1 MEYHVNESDLV
12 LVGEFSLF
20 VKGESLNVEPTLPGL
35 PGSIRSVAV
44 TAKGG
49 LDGSII
55 CSATPYHQFV
65 ASDMYVKRNDIVS
78 SYDSYTSQK
87 PFRKLKCFGSYTATI
102 FSEKMQYSIPERYIC
117 FL

>member
-12 LVGEFSLF
+12 LIGEFSLF
-20 VKGESLNVEPTLPGL
+20 VKGESLNVEPTLSGL

-55 CSATPYHQFV
+55 CSVTPYHQFV